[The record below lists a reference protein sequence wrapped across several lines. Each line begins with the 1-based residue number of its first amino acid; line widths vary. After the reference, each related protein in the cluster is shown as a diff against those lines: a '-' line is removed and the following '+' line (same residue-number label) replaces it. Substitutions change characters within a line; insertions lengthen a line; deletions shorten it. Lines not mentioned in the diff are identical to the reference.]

1 MAKDPGMQEAIQKL
15 RERRAQAKAAAG
27 EAKIAGA
34 HQKGLLIARE
44 RIEALLDSGTF
55 CEQYPFAETIGRD
68 FGLDRRRYPGDGAI
82 VGWGSIDG
90 QRVYVTANDSLIMGG
105 SGSSTH
111 IRKLALTIDQAVKNG
126 SPLVQLSDS
135 SGGRIQEGADKTSF
149 ALSVFYSNVQ
159 ASGVVPQVTAIMGRC
174 AGYAVYGAA
183 LTDFVFIVDGL
194 GEMFITGPAIIREIT
209 GEEITFDKL
218 GGARVCTQ
226 VNGAADFLVASE
238 QECFQQIRR
247 LLSYFPPNYREL
259 PPDRPSGDSEDRLVP
274 ELEDLVPSN
283 PQRAYDIRR
292 VINKI
297 VDGGDFMEAKS
308 DFAKNIVTGFARMG
322 GMSLGIVANQPL
334 FLGGSLT
341 VDSSDKSSRF
351 IRFCDAFNIPLLFL
365 VDTPGY
371 LPGIQQEHTGIIR
384 HGAKLLY
391 AFCESTVPKVAL
403 TLRKSYG
410 GGHWAMGGHNSHG
423 TDIAYAWPT
432 SEFAIMGAE
441 QAAKLLYSRELK
453 AAADPAALLQE
464 KIREYRDLFANPYR
478 LAQTMCIDDVIEPG
492 ETRLRLIKAFRSLK
506 GKKEKKPSRRHG
518 NIPL

>member
-1 MAKDPGMQEAIQKL
+1 MAKDLGMEEAIQKL
-15 RERRAQAKAAAG
+15 RERKSQAKGAAG
-27 EAKIAGA
+27 EQKISDL
-34 HQKGLLIARE
+34 HQKGLLTARE
-44 RIEALLDSGTF
+44 RIEALLDPGTF

-68 FGLDRRRYPGDGAI
+68 FGLDRKRYPGDGAI

-183 LTDFVFIVDGL
+183 LTDFVFIVDSL

-432 SEFAIMGAE
+432 AEFAIMGAE

>member
-1 MAKDPGMQEAIQKL
+1 LAKDLGMEEAIQKL
-15 RERRAQAKAAAG
+15 RERRSQAKGAAG
-27 EAKIAGA
+27 EQKISDL
-34 HQKGLLIARE
+34 HQKGLLTARE
-44 RIEALLDSGTF
+44 RIEALLDPGTF

-68 FGLDRRRYPGDGAI
+68 FGLDRKRYPGDGAI
-82 VGWGSIDG
+82 VGWGGIDG
-90 QRVYVTANDSLIMGG
+90 QRVYVTANDGLIMGG

-126 SPLVQLSDS
+126 SPLIQLNDS
-135 SGGRIQEGADKTSF
+135 SGGRIQEGADKTSY

-159 ASGVVPQVTAIMGRC
+159 ASGVVPQITAIMGRC

-183 LTDFVFIVDGL
+183 LTDFVFIVEGL

-226 VNGAADFLVASE
+226 INGAADFLVANE
-238 QECFQQIRR
+238 QECFQQVRR

-259 PPDRPSGDSEDRLVP
+259 PPDRPSGDPEDRLVP

-292 VINKI
+292 VIDKI
-297 VDGGDFMEAKS
+297 VDGRDFMEAKP
-308 DFAKNIVTGFARMG
+308 DFAKNIVTGFARLG
-322 GMSLGIVANQPL
+322 GMSIGIVANQPM
-334 FLGGSLT
+334 FMGGSLT
-341 VDSSDKSSRF
+341 VDSSDKSARF

-371 LPGIQQEHTGIIR
+371 LPGVQQEHTGIIR

-391 AFCESTVPKVAL
+391 AFCESTVPKVAVVI
-403 TLRKSYG
+403 RKSYG

-432 SEFAIMGAE
+432 AEFAIMGAE

-506 GKKEKKPSRRHG
+506 GKREEKFPRRHG

>member
-1 MAKDPGMQEAIQKL
+1 MEEAIKKL
-15 RERRAQAKAAAG
+15 RERKSQAKVAAG
-27 EAKIAGA
+27 EQKISDL
-34 HQKGLLIARE
+34 HQKDLLTARE
-44 RIEALLDSGTF
+44 RIEALLDPGTF

-68 FGLDRRRYPGDGAI
+68 FGLDRKRYPGDGAI
-82 VGWGSIDG
+82 VGWGGIDG
-90 QRVYVTANDSLIMGG
+90 QRVYVTANDGLIMGG

-126 SPLVQLSDS
+126 SPLIQLNDS
-135 SGGRIQEGADKTSF
+135 SGGRIQEGADKTSY

-159 ASGVVPQVTAIMGRC
+159 ASGVVPQITAIMGRC

-226 VNGAADFLVASE
+226 INGAADFLVASE
-238 QECFQQIRR
+238 QECFQQVRR

-259 PPDRPSGDSEDRLVP
+259 PPDRLSGDPEDRLVP

-292 VINKI
+292 VIHKI
-297 VDGGDFMEAKS
+297 VDGGDFMEAKP
-308 DFAKNIVTGFARMG
+308 DFAKNIVTGFARLG
-322 GMSLGIVANQPL
+322 GMSIGIVANQPM

-391 AFCESTVPKVAL
+391 AFCESTVPKVAVV
-403 TLRKSYG
+403 LRKSYG

-432 SEFAIMGAE
+432 AEFAIMGAE
-441 QAAKLLYSRELK
+441 QAAKLLYGRELK

-492 ETRLRLIKAFRSLK
+492 ETRIRLIKAFRSLK
-506 GKKEKKPSRRHG
+506 GKKEKKPPRRHG